1 MRQMRAS
8 HTGGKV
14 YQDPFKLVYEHQLI
28 TGPGPLNLLTR
39 LCYWLCSAL
48 DHSMHDNGTP
58 NNRCTCWARPW
69 QNKRWLRTR
78 LSTGTYRCFS
88 VCHDQ
93 EWVMFRI
100 LILGKLARKTSNCMC
115 HQSLHA
121 LTVLKL
127 VSVWTLDRSLA
138 CMQMRHRGTCI
149 ELVAVWFVT
158 WHCSYEFPIPILG
171 DCSMIAKNSQSLDK
185 SRWFYLHLIWNL

>member
-14 YQDPFKLVYEHQLI
+14 YQDPFKLVCEHQLI

-138 CMQMRHRGTCI
+138 CKWDTEVPALSWLQFDLLHDIVVMSFQYLSWVI
-149 ELVAVWFVT
+149 VVW
-158 WHCSYEFPIPILG
+158 
-171 DCSMIAKNSQSLDK
+171 
-185 SRWFYLHLIWNL
+185 